1 MITKCMSFFFL
12 WSYYVHREGLWEYM
26 DPFLSSSR
34 DFNTENM
41 ICVLQDDSKSQ
52 HNYGQTRSTS
62 CSDSCVSTL
71 SLVWNYGV
79 TAHSTR

>member
-1 MITKCMSFFFL
+1 MSFFFF
-12 WSYYVHREGLWEYM
+12 WSYYVHWEDLWEIM

-34 DFNTENM
+34 DFNIEIM
-41 ICVLQDDSKSQ
+41 IFVLQDDCYSQ
-52 HNYGQTRSTS
+52 HSDGQSRSTS

-71 SLVWNYGV
+71 GLVWNYGV